1 MDKTGLK
8 PVRTAG
14 LLVILLATCLGNVMA
29 GTRDDMLNDALSQ
42 VKASLA
48 KIPPEIKR
56 VSVYAIEPDKEGKID
71 INSLQDQLTTI
82 LLDSERFQVIDRK
95 ALKTLLEEQQLSMT
109 GLVDTTKMVQ
119 AGKLIGIQGFFF
131 GSVEVRNDRVI
142 LNLKLVEVQ
151 SSAIVYS
158 KKFKGESTGFVS
170 LGAGFGY
177 TTMSIDWSGDDKADK
192 TTGAL
197 GFILSYKQGFQ
208 GFNAGYVGVDL
219 ALMKSFDNSSNDIK
233 RMDLKP
239 RFIFSLKRLL
249 GTEYDI
255 LTPYIGGSLSMALFG
270 LKASEPTAIGIY
282 PLIGLD
288 LNPTRFLTIFAEGMY
303 LTRTSLKK
311 DAVQYVPSGFVLTAG
326 LKAYLTF

>member
-1 MDKTGLK
+1 MDKTRLK
-8 PVRTAG
+8 SVIIAG
-14 LLVILLATCLGNVMA
+14 FFLILLSAYFSNVIA
-29 GTRDDMLNDALSQ
+29 GTRDEMLNDALSQ
-42 VKASLA
+42 VKAALS

-95 ALKTLLEEQQLSMT
+95 ALKALLEEQQLSMT

-119 AGKLIGIQGFFF
+119 AGKLIGIQGFFY

-142 LNLKLVEVQ
+142 LNLKLVDVQ
-151 SSAIVYS
+151 SSAIVFS

-170 LGAGFGY
+170 LGAGFAY
-177 TTMSIDWSGDDKADK
+177 TTMNIHFDGNDKADK
-192 TTGAL
+192 STGAL

-208 GFNAGYVGVDL
+208 GFNAGYIGVDL

-270 LKASEPTAIGIY
+270 LNVSEPTAIGIY

-303 LTRTSLKK
+303 MTRTQLRKGGTE
-311 DAVQYVPSGFVLTAG
+311 YVPEGFVLTAG